1 MLQLARAILKDPE
14 DPTQCFLL
22 FANQVGWLFTGA
34 WVGLKDVV
42 PAGRHGPTLASSS
55 RGAPVRWGCSMA
67 MRRTEHRAPGS

>member
-22 FANQVGWLFTGA
+22 FANQVGWLFVVV
-34 WVGLKDVV
+34 WVGLKYVV
-42 PAGRHGPTLASSS
+42 PEGRHGPTLASAARDAS
-55 RGAPVRWGCSMA
+55 VRWGASTA